1 MIEEWNV
8 FRRRWEVFKSGSG
21 INDASAPS
29 QFFQCAGPELGDSLL
44 KANAN
49 AASENLTELLAAMRS
64 LAIIPVATCV
74 LRTELLQLRQER
86 DEPFRT
92 FTAKV
97 RGKAETCSYTT
108 SCTCGAS
115 VDYTEHIIR
124 DVILNGLYDSDISRE
139 VLGIAG
145 ILEKPVNE
153 VIALV
158 ETKEMARNALPTPS
172 LSAVSSFAKQKT
184 SPPNHAP
191 TPSQADRAKEATC
204 PGCHITFKI
213 FTEGARGCNEKPHQ
227 MCIECYR
234 ANRRKKRRQRQPQ
247 QRPPQAPGVHA
258 TENRAI
264 FTDSSPPNQE
274 CRTPSSLPT
283 TSPHPEGDHTR
294 HRHQT
299 IRSAIRSPYLL
310 QGGVEKGS
318 FERSSSV
325 PDHHIPLPTR
335 RGRQWHLQHLLRHPR

>member
-1 MIEEWNV
+1 MIKLSQSRSSLHETDDCIIMVVVECSVPDCTFATEDVSETLAIALITNHDLAHRVPAPTAPPAPTTTNGPKLERPKVNIGVTIEEWNV
-8 FRRRWEVFKSGSG
+8 FTRRWEVFKSGSG

-29 QFFQCAGPELGDSLL
+29 QLFQCAGPELRDSLL

-108 SCTCGAS
+108 SCTCGAP
-115 VDYTEHIIR
+115 VDYTDHVIC
-124 DVILNGLYDSDISRE
+124 DVILNGLYDSDIRRE

-158 ETKEMARNALPTPS
+158 ETRDGT
-172 LSAVSSFAKQKT
+172 Q
-184 SPPNHAP
+184 
-191 TPSQADRAKEATC
+191 C
-204 PGCHITFKI
+204 P
-213 FTEGARGCNEKPHQ
+213 
-227 MCIECYR
+227 
-234 ANRRKKRRQRQPQ
+234 
-247 QRPPQAPGVHA
+247 
-258 TENRAI
+258 
-264 FTDSSPPNQE
+264 
-274 CRTPSSLPT
+274 
-283 TSPHPEGDHTR
+283 
-294 HRHQT
+294 
-299 IRSAIRSPYLL
+299 
-310 QGGVEKGS
+310 
-318 FERSSSV
+318 
-325 PDHHIPLPTR
+325 PLPFALSCLLFRETKDITTEPR
-335 RGRQWHLQHLLRHPR
+335 PHSFSGGSGEGSNMPRLSHHL